1 MNKRSLCI
9 LLGIAFLLGLFFQYS
24 RLDGFL
30 HLGTVG
36 NRPLTERLLSPAPKE
51 EDLPREKFRLYNKC
65 CGSPPSRVGRIA
77 TFIFMH
83 NKRHGKHLL

>member
-30 HLGTVG
+30 HLGAVG
-36 NRPLTERLLSPAPKE
+36 NRPLTERLLSPAPTE
-51 EDLPREKFRLYNKC
+51 EDLPREKFL
-65 CGSPPSRVGRIA
+65 I
-77 TFIFMH
+77 I
-83 NKRHGKHLL
+83 

>member
-1 MNKRSLCI
+1 MS
-9 LLGIAFLLGLFFQYS
+9 FL
-24 RLDGFL
+24 
-30 HLGTVG
+30 
-36 NRPLTERLLSPAPKE
+36 
-51 EDLPREKFRLYNKC
+51 DLAKKRLYNKC